1 MSTVYIAL
9 PQLQAPSV
17 SASDRRAC
25 GVLYFRFP
33 LGIRPVEEMIS
44 AHSRNLVS
52 LGASHQPAPTPA

>member
-1 MSTVYIAL
+1 
-9 PQLQAPSV
+9 
-17 SASDRRAC
+17 
-25 GVLYFRFP
+25 VLYFRFP